1 MNSRISAASW
11 AREVNSPR
19 RSSRRWRM
27 EKISTMLSQE
37 ACTGGRVTRKRGWAA
52 SHARV
57 AREVRDD
64 PLSMTRQMS
73 RWRGMAWLMRAR
85 KAQKAAGSLRVMISP
100 GTWPVTT
107 FIAAIRDTVPC
118 RTYSN
123 SRRSRR
129 PGRAR
134 RVGCL
139 RGPGL
144 DAGFLID
151 AEQHRAGRRVAV
163 QVADGPGLAEEGW
176 VVFAVEPAA
185 DQVRL
190 DVCLGQYPA
199 GLAGGDRDLMLSGQV
214 RGDTGVGP
222 RRPGAGVLAG
232 GGRDDQQPGVDVVD
246 QGPAGAG
253 PVFHRAHALGEVA
266 AAGGPDGVG
275 MAAQLPGD
283 RCVGVVIGEV
293 GAARGPD
300 GAGMAAQLPGDRR
313 VRGPGRGQQH
323 DPRPPHLPLRRG
335 LRAGD
340 PLQFPAPPPG
350 QADDVL
356 AGSTRHGEPPG
367 MTRS

>member
-1 MNSRISAASW
+1 
-11 AREVNSPR
+11 
-19 RSSRRWRM
+19 
-27 EKISTMLSQE
+27 
-37 ACTGGRVTRKRGWAA
+37 
-52 SHARV
+52 
-57 AREVRDD
+57 
-64 PLSMTRQMS
+64 MS

-199 GLAGGDRDLMLSGQV
+199 GLAGGDPGLVLRGQGGGAVWSCGGV
-214 RGDTGVGP
+214 RCVV
-222 RRPGAGVLAG
+222 RAGAGGAG
-232 GGRDDQQPGVDVVD
+232 GGGGGGVAAC
-246 QGPAGAG
+246 AGAG
-253 PVFHRAHALGEVA
+253 RA
-266 AAGGPDGVG
+266 
-275 MAAQLPGD
+275 
-283 RCVGVVIGEV
+283 R
-293 GAARGPD
+293 ARG
-300 GAGMAAQLPGDRR
+300 R
-313 VRGPGRGQQH
+313 
-323 DPRPPHLPLRRG
+323 
-335 LRAGD
+335 
-340 PLQFPAPPPG
+340 APP
-350 QADDVL
+350 
-356 AGSTRHGEPPG
+356 R
-367 MTRS
+367 

>member
-1 MNSRISAASW
+1 
-11 AREVNSPR
+11 
-19 RSSRRWRM
+19 
-27 EKISTMLSQE
+27 
-37 ACTGGRVTRKRGWAA
+37 
-52 SHARV
+52 
-57 AREVRDD
+57 
-64 PLSMTRQMS
+64 
-73 RWRGMAWLMRAR
+73 
-85 KAQKAAGSLRVMISP
+85 
-100 GTWPVTT
+100 
-107 FIAAIRDTVPC
+107 
-118 RTYSN
+118 
-123 SRRSRR
+123 
-129 PGRAR
+129 
-134 RVGCL
+134 L

-222 RRPGAGVLAG
+222 RRPGAGGLAG

-266 AAGGPDGVG
+266 AAGGPDGV
-275 MAAQLPGD
+275 
-283 RCVGVVIGEV
+283 
-293 GAARGPD
+293 
-300 GAGMAAQLPGDRR
+300 GMAAQLPGDRR